1 MWDPTAD
8 SPFDRLPDDVVLHIF
23 ETLRDAKSLSVCT
36 AVCKRFHSLAPQTH
50 SLLLSIPA
58 SSASHSH
65 SARARHTNPL
75 LVFATKFLIRPFRS
89 LMRFIESKSP
99 FECTCRET
107 AYNYYSP
114 AYILRNFSEIRRLE
128 LRLPRQESCVRDG
141 SALKWTA
148 EFGSELQSCVIVGGT
163 SISPIPI
170 PIPSRVTEE
179 EEEEEEGS
187 GENEELKLRIFWTI
201 SCLIAA
207 TSRHSLLLE
216 TVNDHRTVGSV
227 TVTDELG
234 QGRLTMNAKQIEQ
247 VRRRYMKTKE
257 EDEKCVVMADDRTRV
272 PALKIKMWIAEEL
285 ELPEAGCV
293 MKGATL
299 VVIRPAEQESAGV
312 SEQAEQEQDL
322 EVELGQTEGTRL
334 FLEAANKLVK
344 LKKSYTLDM
353 NSF

>member
-23 ETLRDAKSLSVCT
+23 ETLRDAKSL
-36 AVCKRFHSLAPQTH
+36 
-50 SLLLSIPA
+50 
-58 SSASHSH
+58 
-65 SARARHTNPL
+65 ARHTNPL

-128 LRLPRQESCVRDG
+128 LRLPIQESCVRDG

-148 EFGSELQSCVIVGGT
+148 EFGTELQSCVI
-163 SISPIPI
+163 
-170 PIPSRVTEE
+170 
-179 EEEEEEGS
+179 
-187 GENEELKLRIFWTI
+187 NEELKLRIFWTI

-257 EDEKCVVMADDRTRV
+257 EDDDKCVVMADDRTRV

-299 VVIRPAEQESAGV
+299 VVIRPAEQEEESAGLPCSGHGSSSSSSCFDDGSV
-312 SEQAEQEQDL
+312 FAAHSLADN
-322 EVELGQTEGTRL
+322 VGDKGT
-334 FLEAANKLVK
+334 
-344 LKKSYTLDM
+344 
-353 NSF
+353 